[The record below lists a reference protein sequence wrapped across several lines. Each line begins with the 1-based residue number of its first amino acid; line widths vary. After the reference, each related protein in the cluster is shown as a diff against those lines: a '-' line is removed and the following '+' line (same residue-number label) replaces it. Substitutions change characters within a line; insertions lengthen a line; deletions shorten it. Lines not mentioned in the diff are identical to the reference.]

1 MSNTA
6 QTNMRLTNYAQGIS
20 QDLSRK
26 LADFIAPRVPTG
38 GSYGQFKKFSDK
50 NAFQVYDT
58 ARAMGGEARTIEF
71 ADSDPYY
78 NCTPQALKIGID
90 DAERKRAGDNDR
102 LLEEAK
108 VKTLVSAA
116 TLSHEAKVF
125 AKVFASLTAVA
136 GKGVWSNAAVDP
148 VAQLNE
154 QIKAISDETGIMP
167 NRIVFGLSAWAVF
180 IDHTLVKARQP
191 GAELIAMTTDK
202 MKPMLLNPSMQI
214 EIGVLSKDSKKF
226 GADKSATNIVGGEVI
241 IFYGQDNP
249 SLYDPSAFKTFET
262 VGGGV
267 DSVKQYRDNSRS
279 SDMYQVDWSE
289 DIQDVAPTL
298 ARRITLS

>member
-1 MSNTA
+1 MATSQVNT
-6 QTNMRLTNYAQGIS
+6 RLTNYAQGIS
-20 QDLSRK
+20 QDLRRK
-26 LADFIAPRVPTG
+26 LADFIAPRVATG
-38 GSYGQFKKFSDK
+38 GSYGQYKKFSDK

-58 ARAMGGEARTIEF
+58 ARATSGEARTIEF
-71 ADSDPYY
+71 GDSDPYF
-78 NCTPQALKIGID
+78 NCMPQALKIGID

-108 VKTLVSAA
+108 VKTLVSAS
-116 TLSHEAKVF
+116 TLSHEYKVF

-136 GKGVWSNAAVDP
+136 GKGVWSNQAVDP

-154 QIKAISDETGIMP
+154 QIKAISDDTGIMP

-202 MKPMLLNPSMQI
+202 MKPMLLNPSMEI
-214 EIGVLSKDSKKF
+214 EVGVLSRDTKKF
-226 GADKSATNIVGGEVI
+226 GADKSAQNIVGGEVL
-241 IFYGQDNP
+241 IFFGQDSP

-267 DSVKQYRDNSRS
+267 DSVRSWRDDNRS